1 MVHIRFLSTFLYKF
15 KRVIILSFTA
25 YNDLCIFAVHKPFSL
40 SYPNAIE
47 LRDRYPQALVDYRFS
62 ALLERNP

>member
-1 MVHIRFLSTFLYKF
+1 M
-15 KRVIILSFTA
+15 SFTA